1 MQGLRLAAH
10 IHYGICAGQ
19 RIFLDLEA
27 DRYFQLP
34 AEEDRHFE
42 ALEDG
47 GFVPASGCALL
58 VRAGIL
64 TYSAVGRPIGP
75 AECAMPASSMV
86 EQAPVPVQ
94 FGVGSIA
101 EVWRDLWIA
110 RRIVHR
116 RRLPALLADA
126 RAGDLPGAG
135 AGPETSV
142 RQFLAV
148 RKLIPFAPNCLRDSL
163 ALRRFLIRRRIGVQL
178 IIGAKLYPFAAHCW
192 LQHGEMVLNDSLS
205 GAKGFAPILVL

>member
-10 IHYGICAGQ
+10 IHYGTCAGH

-42 ALEDG
+42 ALESG
-47 GFVPASGCALL
+47 SFVPASGCASL

-64 TYSAVGRPIGP
+64 TYSVVGRPIHR
-75 AECAMPASSMV
+75 AECVMPASSMV
-86 EQAPVPVQ
+86 EKAQVPVQ
-94 FGVGSIA
+94 FGISRVA
-101 EVWRDLWIA
+101 EVWRDLWVA

-116 RRLPALLADA
+116 RRLPALHAA
-126 RAGDLPGAG
+126 AGDEGLPA
-135 AGPETSV
+135 AQADLEFSV
-142 RQFLAV
+142 RQFLAA
-148 RKLIPFAPNCLRDSL
+148 RKFVTFAPNCLRDSL
-163 ALRRFLIRRRIGVQL
+163 ALRRFLMRRGIGVQL

-192 LQHGEMVLNDSLS
+192 LQHGELVLNDSLS
-205 GAKGFAPILVL
+205 GAKGFAPIFVL